1 MKLTMGP
8 EMRYGKALFELSKD
22 NTKANISDS
31 VSSLVKT
38 LEGSD
43 ELSALLNSGKVSNE
57 DKKNVFVKLL
67 DEQKAHDLFK
77 NFVSLMCDKSRA
89 ACLAASLS
97 WFKVYEDAASGVVK
111 AFVKTATKLSASQK
125 KSIEGF
131 VKDKVQDVKSVELEE
146 DVDASLLAGM
156 RVRIGS
162 VEYDMSVRGRL
173 NDLRTSLN

>member
-31 VSSLVKT
+31 VSSLLKVF
-38 LEGSD
+38 EEND
-43 ELSALLNSGKVSNE
+43 EISSLLKSGKVSNE
-57 DKKNVFVKLL
+57 DKKNVLVKLL
-67 DEQKAHDLFK
+67 DEQKAHNLFK

-89 ACLAASLS
+89 TCLAASLS

-111 AFVKTATKLSASQK
+111 AFVKTTTKLSASQK

-131 VKDKVQDVKSVELEE
+131 VKDKVQGVKSVELEE
-146 DVDASLLAGM
+146 TVDTSLLAGL

-173 NDLRTSLN
+173 DDLRTSLN